1 MHDHRLEAA
10 TKQEWAERAFK
21 AEEKMEAIK
30 SMLHQLTERNVQYI
44 GDNIVLRDFGSHD
57 NAVSAIRWARALC
70 K

>member
-1 MHDHRLEAA
+1 MHDYRLEAA

-21 AEEKMEAIK
+21 AEEKMTAIK

-44 GDNIVLRDFGSHD
+44 GDNIVLRDFGSHA
-57 NAVSAIRWARALC
+57 NAVAAIRWARALC